1 MNRTTRP
8 AKHLGRLA
16 LLTCASLLFL
26 AGCLPFDGSQDN
38 GDSGHAAM
46 TSPGGAPAMPSTEP
60 YFPADFR
67 DLLIPGELEWQRN
80 KSVSI
85 NTESFTGGILNFSGR
100 VEVNSL
106 TEFFVNAMK
115 KDQWTLIGSVKSE
128 NVLLAFTKEK
138 SSCMIKIDDGGTLG
152 KTAVNIS
159 ITQKN
164 N

>member
-1 MNRTTRP
+1 MNRSTRTT
-8 AKHLGRLA
+8 KHLGRLA
-16 LLTCASLLFL
+16 LLTCAGLLFL
-26 AGCLPFDGSQDN
+26 AGCLPLDGGQSAS
-38 GDSGHAAM
+38 DSGHAA
-46 TSPGGAPAMPSTEP
+46 TTAPGASTPPSSEP
-60 YFPADFR
+60 YSPADFR

-85 NTESFTGGILNFSGR
+85 NTDSFSGGILNFSGR

-115 KDQWTLIGSVKSE
+115 KDQWTMIGSVKSE

-138 SSCMIKIDDGGTLG
+138 ASCMIKIDEGGTLG
-152 KTAVNIS
+152 KTAVNIFV
-159 ITQKN
+159 THKN